1 MSITATRRSAPQ
13 APGWHTLWRPGIGM
27 AIWLDTDAELPEGLA
42 QLLAGK
48 RFRRDIGMIAA
59 TGRRE
64 FVAAIT
70 LGTSSAV
77 AALDASRSTPVAGD
91 VRWYRMML
99 DGVRRFVAAGSVCL
113 LYTSDAAD
121 E

>member
-1 MSITATRRSAPQ
+1 
-13 APGWHTLWRPGIGM
+13 M

-99 DGVRRFVAAGSVCL
+99 DGVRRFVAAGSVAPVVTDL
-113 LYTSDAAD
+113 GLSLIHI
-121 E
+121 